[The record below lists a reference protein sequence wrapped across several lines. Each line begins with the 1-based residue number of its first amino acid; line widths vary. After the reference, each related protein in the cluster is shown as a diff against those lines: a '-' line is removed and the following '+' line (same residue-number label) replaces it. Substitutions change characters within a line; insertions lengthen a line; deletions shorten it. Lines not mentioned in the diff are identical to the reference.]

1 MAVWEPLKF
10 STSSKSRSCS
20 LCTNFLC
27 KKTLFFG
34 PSCPPSDTFT
44 NLLTDSC
51 SFSHCFKHS
60 ACLFRIGQPLSGTQ
74 ELHELFSRYDTNNS
88 GQLEFNEFLV
98 LFKDRL
104 TDVQKTLQYISLK
117 PAKSSTTEA
126 TVLQVQ
132 LVGTTA

>member
-1 MAVWEPLKF
+1 M
-10 STSSKSRSCS
+10 
-20 LCTNFLC
+20 
-27 KKTLFFG
+27 
-34 PSCPPSDTFT
+34 
-44 NLLTDSC
+44 
-51 SFSHCFKHS
+51 
-60 ACLFRIGQPLSGTQ
+60 
-74 ELHELFSRYDTNNS
+74 FSRYDTNNS

-132 LVGTTA
+132 LVGTTT